1 MQGYP
6 TATRCDI
13 HHGQFRILYRRYT
26 DASDVVNKMN
36 GDRLLPTHEEIMG
49 YTDWRT
55 AMRGGSVLK
64 ASKRMYAL
72 FFDAFS
78 DLSRTP
84 VDEGHRARIRF
95 ELYIPTIPCAHEIVK
110 SAGDPSCPLHLSPP
124 RPTEELV
131 AVSETDTRVWEVL
144 RAERRPLV
152 RVPET
157 GNEDLIEILLA
168 E

>member
-1 MQGYP
+1 MVRPSQPPVTRHPQSTTMPGPRNKPKRKLKVKKDRVPPPSASQIHTAPEAVPAPCLTLQVDEVTLCWRTATQGYP

-64 ASKRMYAL
+64 ASKRMYNVV
-72 FFDAFS
+72 F
-78 DLSRTP
+78 
-84 VDEGHRARIRF
+84 
-95 ELYIPTIPCAHEIVK
+95 
-110 SAGDPSCPLHLSPP
+110 
-124 RPTEELV
+124 
-131 AVSETDTRVWEVL
+131 
-144 RAERRPLV
+144 
-152 RVPET
+152 
-157 GNEDLIEILLA
+157 
-168 E
+168 

>member
-1 MQGYP
+1 MHCFLTLSLTCREPQW
-6 TATRCDI
+6 TRDT
-13 HHGQFRILYRRYT
+13 GR
-26 DASDVVNKMN
+26 ASDSCA
-36 GDRLLPTHEEIMG
+36 
-49 YTDWRT
+49 Y
-55 AMRGGSVLK
+55 
-64 ASKRMYAL
+64 
-72 FFDAFS
+72 
-78 DLSRTP
+78 
-84 VDEGHRARIRF
+84 